1 MDTQH
6 NNALHYAECR
16 ILFTVIIVLNV
27 IMPSGVMLNVV
38 MLRSWR
44 QYYKRVKNVNSDKHT
59 YLLHRNIYYSLKF

>member
-27 IMPSGVMLNVV
+27 IMLSVV

-44 QYYKRVKNVNSDKHT
+44 QYYNRVENVNSDKHT